1 LRVDA
6 AGDRAE
12 GLRPRFFGRNEV
24 SEAGSGPTAQRAPL
38 DAEALFLMHAAFVAS
53 FLHRLGT
60 PRSEVD
66 DLVQEVFLVAHR
78 KGGYVPGAAQ
88 PRTWLA
94 AIALRIARASRRAL
108 GRRLESPDE
117 HALAAVAARQ
127 DPCASAEVRQ
137 SLARVQ
143 HALDAL
149 DLEHRAAF
157 VLYELEGESCDSIA
171 VTLDVPVGTVYSRL
185 HHARRRFLAAYAA
198 LGGAEAVVGSRLVGG
213 A

>member
-1 LRVDA
+1 
-6 AGDRAE
+6 
-12 GLRPRFFGRNEV
+12 V
-24 SEAGSGPTAQRAPL
+24 SETASGPTAQRAPL
-38 DAEALFLMHAAFVAS
+38 DAEALFRAHAPFVAS

-78 KGGYVPGAAQ
+78 KGGFVPGAAQ

-94 AIALRIARASRRAL
+94 AIALRVARVSKRTL
-108 GRRLESPDE
+108 GRRLDSADE
-117 HALAAVAARQ
+117 QVLAMAPEQ
-127 DPCASAEVRQ
+127 HDPHRSAEVRQ

-143 HALDAL
+143 RALSAL

-157 VLYELEGESCDSIA
+157 VLYELEGEPCDAIA
-171 VTLDVPVGTVYSRL
+171 ASFDVPVGTIYSRL
-185 HHARRRFLAAYAA
+185 HHARRRFLDAYAA
-198 LGGAEAVVGSRLVGG
+198 LGGDTGAALRSRLVEG